1 MSELALPAPTAL
13 APYAE
18 RALPRPSWLDAT
30 AERLASPFARRLR
43 TRTVRDAGVIAKV
56 KAERETLAGATLDAL
71 RSAADALRL
80 AGRRHGLTEA
90 VAVRAF
96 ALASVAAERTL
107 GLRPHDVQIRGG
119 WILLHGMVAEMETG
133 EGKTLTATL
142 PAAAAALAGA
152 AVHIVT
158 VNDYLA
164 ARDAEA
170 MAPLYRALGLTVA
183 AAVHGQDPEARRAAY
198 ACDIAYCTNKEL
210 VFDYLRDRLALG
222 ERAQAPA
229 RRRIERVG
237 GADDERGVLL
247 RGLCYAIVDEA
258 DSVLVD
264 EARTPLVIAGRD
276 PAGSELETYRAALAA
291 ARRLQHG
298 PDFEVD
304 ARERAV
310 RLTPVGR
317 AKLQTI
323 SAELPAAL
331 QGPRWREAFV
341 AQAITAMYL
350 HKRDQHYIV
359 RDDKVQIVDEYTG
372 RVLPDRAWEQ
382 GLHQM
387 IEVKEGC
394 ALTGRQS
401 CVARITYPR
410 FFRRYLRLAGMTGT
424 ASEVAWELWSV
435 YRLPVVR
442 VPTHRPVRRADWG
455 LTLCADAAAK
465 ADAIADR
472 VRALHAEGRPV
483 LIGTR
488 SVAASEAVSAAL
500 AARGLDHE
508 LLNAR
513 QDRAEAAVVAR
524 AGAAGRI
531 TVATNMAGRGT
542 DIRIDAEV
550 AVRGGMHVIATELHD
565 ARRIDRQLFG
575 RCGRQ
580 GDPGSYEAIV
590 ACDDELVRA
599 FGDAPRALLLG
610 LARRLRSSAL
620 AARTLRSVQAR
631 AERHHASVRRELL
644 QSDDRLTDVLAFA
657 GKGE

>member
-1 MSELALPAPTAL
+1 
-13 APYAE
+13 
-18 RALPRPSWLDAT
+18 
-30 AERLASPFARRLR
+30 
-43 TRTVRDAGVIAKV
+43 
-56 KAERETLAGATLDAL
+56 
-71 RSAADALRL
+71 
-80 AGRRHGLTEA
+80 
-90 VAVRAF
+90 
-96 ALASVAAERTL
+96 
-107 GLRPHDVQIRGG
+107 
-119 WILLHGMVAEMETG
+119 
-133 EGKTLTATL
+133 
-142 PAAAAALAGA
+142 
-152 AVHIVT
+152 
-158 VNDYLA
+158 
-164 ARDAEA
+164 
-170 MAPLYRALGLTVA
+170 
-183 AAVHGQDPEARRAAY
+183 
-198 ACDIAYCTNKEL
+198 
-210 VFDYLRDRLALG
+210 
-222 ERAQAPA
+222 
-229 RRRIERVG
+229 
-237 GADDERGVLL
+237 
-247 RGLCYAIVDEA
+247 
-258 DSVLVD
+258 
-264 EARTPLVIAGRD
+264 
-276 PAGSELETYRAALAA
+276 
-291 ARRLQHG
+291 
-298 PDFEVD
+298 
-304 ARERAV
+304 
-310 RLTPVGR
+310 
-317 AKLQTI
+317 
-323 SAELPAAL
+323 
-331 QGPRWREAFV
+331 
-341 AQAITAMYL
+341 
-350 HKRDQHYIV
+350 
-359 RDDKVQIVDEYTG
+359 
-372 RVLPDRAWEQ
+372 
-382 GLHQM
+382 
-387 IEVKEGC
+387 
-394 ALTGRQS
+394 
-401 CVARITYPR
+401 
-410 FFRRYLRLAGMTGT
+410 MTGT

>member
-1 MSELALPAPTAL
+1 MSELALPPPTAL
-13 APYAE
+13 GPYAE
-18 RALPRPSWLDAT
+18 RALPRPSWLDAI
-30 AERLASPFARRLR
+30 AERLAAPFARRLR
-43 TRTVRDAGVIAKV
+43 MRTVRDDAVVGRVR
-56 KAERETLAGATLDAL
+56 AERDSLAGATLESL
-71 RSAADALRL
+71 RRAADELRL
-80 AGRRHGLTEA
+80 TGRRHGLTEA
-90 VAVRAF
+90 IAVRAF

-107 GLRPHDVQIRGG
+107 GLRPHDVQIRGA

-142 PAAAAALAGA
+142 PAAAASLTGA
-152 AVHIVT
+152 AVHVVT

-164 ARDAEA
+164 ARDAET
-170 MAPLYRALGLTVA
+170 MGPLYRALGLTVA
-183 AAVHGQDPEARRAAY
+183 AAVHGQDPDARRAAY
-198 ACDIAYCTNKEL
+198 ASDITYCTNKEL
-210 VFDYLRDRLALG
+210 VFDYLRDRLTLG
-222 ERAQAPA
+222 ERAHAAA
-229 RRRIERVG
+229 RRRIERLGG
-237 GADDERGVLL
+237 GADDGRVLL

-298 PDFEVD
+298 PDFEIDV
-304 ARERAV
+304 RERAV
-310 RLTPVGR
+310 RLTPGGR
-317 AKLQTI
+317 EKLQAMA
-323 SAELPAAL
+323 SELPAAL
-331 QGPRWREAFV
+331 RGPRWREAFV

-424 ASEVAWELWSV
+424 AREVARELWSV

-442 VPTHRPVRRADWG
+442 VPTHRPVQRADLG
-455 LTLCADAAAK
+455 LTLCADAAGKSA
-465 ADAIADR
+465 AIAAR
-472 VRALHAEGRPV
+472 VGALYEAKRPV

-488 SVAASEAVSAAL
+488 SVAASEAISAAL
-500 AARGLDHE
+500 AARGLAHD

-513 QDRAEAAVVAR
+513 QDREEAAVVGR
-524 AGAAGRI
+524 AGASRRI

-542 DIRIDAEV
+542 DIRIDAGV
-550 AVRGGMHVIATELHD
+550 AARGGLHVIATELHD

-580 GDPGSYEAIV
+580 GDPGSHEAIV

-599 FGDAPRALLLG
+599 FADAPRRVLLI
-610 LARRLRSSAL
+610 LAHRLRSATLAL
-620 AARTLRSVQAR
+620 RVLRSIQAR
-631 AERHHASVRRELL
+631 AERHHASLRRELL
-644 QSDDRLTDVLAFA
+644 QSDDRLADVLAFA